1 MSTATDTAGILRP
14 TFNAERTRREMAA
27 QVQITQTFSQK
38 APQAVA
44 RLSDHLVRS
53 AAEQSLQAR
62 QYLALWREREAGT
75 LTDPALHDELVRL
88 EQGANMSPE
97 RAIATL
103 EDPAL
108 RERQELFAEGGAGRI
123 ALHTLAGA
131 IGGGWQGAAGADG
144 AAAAAPQLDAI
155 QNRLQ
160 GSVLQT
166 TRSLGLDD
174 GYARMAGQAGGM
186 LVSAGLG
193 SVLGGA
199 TGAGFAFTT
208 DTNNRQLHRREELD
222 LAARLA

>member
-1 MSTATDTAGILRP
+1 MTRSGVGVSTATDTAGILRP

-44 RLSDHLVRS
+44 RLSDHLVKS

-123 ALHTLAGA
+123 ALHTLTGA
-131 IGGGWQGAAGADG
+131 LGGGLGGALGAGG
-144 AAAAAPQLDAI
+144 AAAP
-155 QNRLQ
+155 
-160 GSVLQT
+160 G
-166 TRSLGLDD
+166 
-174 GYARMAGQAGGM
+174 
-186 LVSAGLG
+186 
-193 SVLGGA
+193 
-199 TGAGFAFTT
+199 
-208 DTNNRQLHRREELD
+208 
-222 LAARLA
+222 